1 MKLSLVFLCLFLE
14 GCFMTLSAQTSKI
27 KLPDPVTR
35 GKISLE
41 ETLSKRKSV
50 REYTREPLNK
60 KEISQLLWAAQGITH
75 EGWKRTAPSAGATY
89 PLEIYL
95 VVNRAERLEPGLYHY
110 LPSEHTLE
118 LKKSGKF
125 GKKLA
130 EAALNQEM
138 IEKAP
143 LDIVITALYQRTT
156 SRYGD
161 RGRRYVYME
170 AGHVGENIYLQ
181 AEALGLGTVAVG
193 AFYDDRVKR
202 LMGIDEEVLY
212 IMPVG
217 RR

>member
-95 VVNRAERLEPGLYHY
+95 VVNRAEGLEPGLYHY

-143 LDIVITALYQRTT
+143 IDIVITALYQRTT

-170 AGHVGENIYLQ
+170 VGHVGQNIYLQ
-181 AEALGLGTVAVG
+181 AEALGLGTVVVG
-193 AFYDDRVKR
+193 AFRDDRVKK
-202 LMGIDEEVLY
+202 LLGIDEKVLY

-217 RR
+217 KR

>member
-95 VVNRAERLEPGLYHY
+95 VVNRAEGLEPGLYHY

-161 RGRRYVYME
+161 RGRRYIYME
-170 AGHVGENIYLQ
+170 VGHVGQNIYLQ
-181 AEALGLGTVAVG
+181 AEALGLGTVVVG
-193 AFYDDRVKR
+193 AFRDDRVKK
-202 LMGIDEEVLY
+202 LLGIDEKVFY

-217 RR
+217 KR